1 MCTEIPVRICEPGEC
16 APGFPLQSAPPTAFV
31 LTRILSDGPCRGTS
45 PADAGE
51 EPPGERGEAKCTHF
65 RRAKGGPVVLFNR
78 CRACRAVVVERA
90 GRGGARKSQTFAVA
104 GGSYVPLAAPGV
116 PVQAR
121 IVTEKPCG

>member
-1 MCTEIPVRICEPGEC
+1 MRTGISITVGSSDRLRLDAHPVRRAVPGRV
-16 APGFPLQSAPPTAFV
+16 P
-31 LTRILSDGPCRGTS
+31 RGRRRR
-45 PADAGE
+45 
-51 EPPGERGEAKCTHF
+51 PPGERGEAKCTHF

-90 GRGGARKSQTFAVA
+90 SRGGARKSQTFAVA
-104 GGSYVPLAAPGV
+104 GGSYVLLAAPGV

>member
-1 MCTEIPVRICEPGEC
+1 MKSWQGNVVQSGATKPPV
-16 APGFPLQSAPPTAFV
+16 
-31 LTRILSDGPCRGTS
+31 
-45 PADAGE
+45 
-51 EPPGERGEAKCTHF
+51 
-65 RRAKGGPVVLFNR
+65 VVLFNR

>member
-1 MCTEIPVRICEPGEC
+1 MSVERRKRPLWVRTGRSVDLRWMLAHSQNRKCREIWNP
-16 APGFPLQSAPPTAFV
+16 
-31 LTRILSDGPCRGTS
+31 
-45 PADAGE
+45 
-51 EPPGERGEAKCTHF
+51 EAKCTHF

-104 GGSYVPLAAPGV
+104 GGSYVPLAGPGV